1 MLHTQRRRAIRFLN
15 ISGNKG
21 GGTTMCQLLA
31 SIFNGKRQSCTDSA
45 QPLAGSVIPSGERVS
60 CLFARVEALRITMLF
75 AAARRLCALLRLLRL
90 LDRRTGK
97 AGVIGGS
104 CASAAGGRR
113 WRVVMQC
120 ASALLRRGTKVVRDV
135 TVAGRGVVLRCVVGK
150 WRICVSFAETH
161 YVVDG

>member
-1 MLHTQRRRAIRFLN
+1 
-15 ISGNKG
+15 
-21 GGTTMCQLLA
+21 MCQLLA
-31 SIFNGKRQSCTDSA
+31 SIFNEKRKSCTDSA

-60 CLFARVEALRITMLF
+60 CLFARIEALRITMLF

-120 ASALLRRGTKVVRDV
+120 ASALLRPGYKGSQGRNCRRAGGSSSLRSRKMEDMCLVRGDALCR
-135 TVAGRGVVLRCVVGK
+135 
-150 WRICVSFAETH
+150 
-161 YVVDG
+161 